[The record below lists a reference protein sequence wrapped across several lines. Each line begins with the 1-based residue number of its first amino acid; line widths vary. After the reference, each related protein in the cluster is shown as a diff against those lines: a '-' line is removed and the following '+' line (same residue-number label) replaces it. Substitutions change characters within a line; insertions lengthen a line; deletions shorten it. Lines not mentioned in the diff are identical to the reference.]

1 MSYIYVITN
10 KINGKQY
17 VGKTN
22 NTVQERWKEHCTDSK
37 KFRCNKRPLYDA
49 MNKYGIENFSIQ
61 ILEKCSWEEASLK
74 EIYWIGKLD
83 TYQNGYNA
91 TLGGDGKVLYDYRE
105 IANKYKELLNQQKTA
120 SFFNCDIHTV
130 KTACEQMGVLILS
143 PQEIAKQKGKSIY
156 LIELDKTF
164 KTIKDAA
171 RFLQNNNYTSN
182 KSLTSISKNIVR
194 VCNNNKGTAYKMHWR
209 WI

>member
-22 NTVQERWKEHCTDSK
+22 SSIQDRWKEHCNDSK

-49 MNKYGIENFSIQ
+49 MNKYGIENFEIHC
-61 ILEKCSWEEASLK
+61 LEKCSWEEASIK
-74 EIYWIGKLD
+74 EIYWIGKLN
-83 TYQNGYNA
+83 TYEQGYNA
-91 TLGGDGKVLYDYRE
+91 TLGGDGKVLYNYKEIADKYRE
-105 IANKYKELLNQQKTA
+105 LQNQQKTA
-120 SFFNCDIHTV
+120 SFFNCDIHTIKV
-130 KTACEQMGVLILS
+130 ACEQMGVLILS
-143 PQEIAKQKGKSIY
+143 PQEIARQKGKSIY

-182 KSLTSISKNIVR
+182 KSLSSISKNIVR

>member
-1 MSYIYVITN
+1 MSYIYMITN

-22 NTVQERWKEHCTDSK
+22 NTVQERWKEHCIDSK

-61 ILEKCSWEEASLK
+61 ILEECSWEEASLK

>member
-194 VCNNNKGTAYKMHWR
+194 VCNNNKGTAYKMHWK

>member
-22 NTVQERWKEHCTDSK
+22 STVQERWKEHCTDSK

-194 VCNNNKGTAYKMHWR
+194 VCNNNKGTAYKMHWK

>member
-17 VGKTN
+17 IGKTN
-22 NTVQERWKEHCTDSK
+22 NTIQERWKEHCTDSK
-37 KFRCNKRPLYDA
+37 KNRNNKRPLYRA

-61 ILEKCSWEEASLK
+61 ILEKCSWKEASLK

-91 TLGGDGKVLYDYRE
+91 TLGGDGKVLYNYQE

-120 SFFNCDIHTV
+120 SFFNCDTHTV

-156 LIELDKTF
+156 SIELDKTF

-182 KSLTSISKNIVR
+182 KSLNSICKNIVR
-194 VCNNNKGTAYKMHWR
+194 ACNNNKGTAYKMHWR